1 MAQNGTFNLFFLGLG
16 WPWVGEFRRFHN
28 GTYMFCNPTEFGTST
43 LQTPYSYRKKKKKEM
58 LPTIQQRTQVDG
70 SHEYPAVVVLVPFNS
85 DSLYTLF

>member
-1 MAQNGTFNLFFLGLG
+1 MALLTYFFLG
-16 WPWVGEFRRFHN
+16 WVGLGLVSSVGFIMVLTCFATQQNLVLLRCKH
-28 GTYMFCNPTEFGTST
+28 PTRTE
-43 LQTPYSYRKKKKKEM
+43 KKKKEM